1 MRVVF
6 PPLLLRTADTHV
18 FAHMHTPMYMHSGT
32 YKYVSAHTR
41 ARSQAMVSPFLLG
54 PPIGSS
60 GHGGNMGVPLGSL
73 MCPSQ
78 VMSMSTVK
86 TDCWGEGT
94 WLPSP
99 PSQAGQSQPLET
111 EQDGWQRGPQPWR
124 GSWVLHPQWTGA
136 P

>member
-6 PPLLLRTADTHV
+6 PPLSLRTADTHV

-60 GHGGNMGVPLGSL
+60 GHGGNMGAPLGSL

-86 TDCWGEGT
+86 TDCWGEGD
-94 WLPSP
+94 LAGVCEEGQDVSFPSGV
-99 PSQAGQSQPLET
+99 SISF
-111 EQDGWQRGPQPWR
+111 
-124 GSWVLHPQWTGA
+124 SIS
-136 P
+136 